1 MILRPPRS
9 TRTYTLSLH
18 DALPISGGS
27 FVIGRQ
33 IAAGEQRS
41 AGDQGDERLGHFE
54 DPCSVVPSSV
64 VWPLS
69 PDEVSSCGVARSSCP
84 CLNRRQTT
92 TKNIGTKKI
101 TKTVAES
108 MPPTT
113 ARPMAFCPP
122 APAPFDTA
130 SGSTPNTKASRSE
143 EHTSE
148 LQSLM

>member
-1 MILRPPRS
+1 MYLNP
-9 TRTYTLSLH
+9 LSLH
-18 DALPISGGS
+18 VVLPSG
-27 FVIGRQ
+27 V
-33 IAAGEQRS
+33 
-41 AGDQGDERLGHFE
+41 GHFD
-54 DPCSVVPSSV
+54 DPVDVVPSAV
-64 VWPLS
+64 VWPVY

-101 TKTVAES
+101 AKTVAES

-130 SGSTPNTKASRSE
+130 SGSTPNTKASEVIRIGRSE

-148 LQSLM
+148 LQSLMRITFAVLCLKIKTRPIIH

>member
-1 MILRPPRS
+1 MRISDWSSDVCSSDLRRRDSP
-9 TRTYTLSLH
+9 
-18 DALPISGGS
+18 GGS
-27 FVIGRQ
+27 CVIGRQ

-92 TKNIGTKKI
+92 TKNIGTKKKI
-101 TKTVAES
+101 GRAHV
-108 MPPTT
+108 
-113 ARPMAFCPP
+113 
-122 APAPFDTA
+122 
-130 SGSTPNTKASRSE
+130 
-143 EHTSE
+143 
-148 LQSLM
+148 